1 MNSAM
6 MNSSKNTHHYRIIL
20 KVFGI
25 LLMLYSVSLLPPIV
39 VAIIYGDGG
48 LYSFTGAMI
57 GVFLTGLMIWHPVR
71 NHTQD
76 LKIRDGFLIVVMFW
90 TVLGLTGAIPFM
102 LAEDVKLSVT
112 DAIFESFSGLTTTGA
127 TVIIGLDELP
137 HSILWYRQQL
147 QWLGGMG
154 IIVLAVAIL
163 PMLGVGGMQLYR
175 AETPGPIKDS
185 KIAPRISETAK
196 ALWYIYLG
204 LTLACA
210 IAYWMAGM
218 TWFDAFGHSFSTV
231 AIGGFSTHDASIGYF
246 DNINIE
252 IIAMIFMFLAGINFA
267 LHFTAFRSMSGY
279 AYLYDPEFKAYALL
293 LLLASLVVVGYIHLQ
308 EVYPTWQ
315 DAVRYGL
322 FQTISLA
329 TTTGYANA
337 DFSVWPGFLPFLLIF
352 MSFIGG
358 SAGSTAGGMKVIRF
372 VLLFKQGMR
381 EITGLLHPNAINPL
395 KLSGKSIPEKVMTAV
410 WGFFSVYVFT
420 FAGLMLVVMAL
431 GVDEITAFSAMAAM
445 MNNLGPGLG
454 DVAANYQGMSDP
466 VKWVLTFAMLLGRL
480 EIFTLLVLFTVA
492 FWRK

>member
-1 MNSAM
+1 MH
-6 MNSSKNTHHYRIIL
+6 SKIIL
-20 KVFGI
+20 KVFGL
-25 LLMLYSVSLLPPIV
+25 LLMVYSISLLPPV
-39 VAIIYGDGG
+39 MVAAIYQDGG
-48 LYSFTGAMI
+48 LYAFISVLLGVLFTG
-57 GVFLTGLMIWHPVR
+57 LLIWYPVR
-71 NHTQD
+71 NYSKE

-90 TVLGLTGAIPFM
+90 TVLGLAGALPFY
-102 LAEDVKLSVT
+102 LATDVPLSLT

-127 TVIIGLDELP
+127 TVIVGLDSLP
-137 HSILWYRQQL
+137 HAILWYRQQL
-147 QWLGGMG
+147 QWMGGMG

-163 PMLGVGGMQLYR
+163 PMLGIGGMQLYR
-175 AETPGPIKDS
+175 AETPGPVKDS

-204 LTLACA
+204 LTIACA
-210 IAYWMAGM
+210 VSYWMAGM
-218 TWFDAFGHSFSTV
+218 NWFDAFSHSFSTV

-246 DNINIE
+246 NSINIE
-252 IIAMIFMFLAGINFA
+252 VVATIFMFLSGVNFA
-267 LHFTAFRSMSGY
+267 LHFTAFRNLSGY
-279 AYLYDPEFKAYALL
+279 AYFHDPEFKAYAGLL
-293 LLLASLVVVGYIHLQ
+293 FAAAIVVTTYLYFQ
-308 EVYPTWQ
+308 NVYPTWEE
-315 DAVRYGL
+315 AIRYGV

-337 DFSVWPGFLPFLLIF
+337 DFSVWPGFLPVMLIL

-381 EITGLLHPNAINPL
+381 EISGLLHPNAVMPV

-420 FAGLMLVVMAL
+420 FAILMLTIMAL
-431 GVDEITAFSAMAAM
+431 GVDQVTAFSAIAAM

-454 DVAANYQGMSDP
+454 EVASNFQSMSDP

-480 EIFTLLVLFTVA
+480 EIFTLLVLFTAA

>member
-1 MNSAM
+1 M
-6 MNSSKNTHHYRIIL
+6 
-20 KVFGI
+20 V
-25 LLMLYSVSLLPPIV
+25 YSISLVPPIV
-39 VAIIYGDGG
+39 IAAIYQDGA
-48 LYSFTGAMI
+48 LFAFVSVLI
-57 GVFLTGLMIWHPVR
+57 GVLLTGLIIWYPVR
-71 NHTQD
+71 HHTQD

-90 TVLGLTGAIPFM
+90 TVLGLAGALPFYI
-102 LAEDVKLSVT
+102 EQDVPLSLT
-112 DAIFESFSGLTTTGA
+112 DSIFESFSGLTTTGA

-137 HSILWYRQQL
+137 HAILWYRQQL
-147 QWLGGMG
+147 QWMGGMG

-163 PMLGVGGMQLYR
+163 PMLGIGGMQLYR

-204 LTLACA
+204 LTIVCA
-210 IAYWMAGM
+210 FSYWLAGM
-218 TWFDAFGHSFSTV
+218 NWFDAFGHSFSTV

-246 DNINIE
+246 DNLNIE
-252 IIAMIFMFLAGINFA
+252 IIAIIFMFLSGVNFA
-267 LHFTAFRSMSGY
+267 LHFTAFRSLSGY
-279 AYLYDPEFKAYALL
+279 AYLYDPEFKAYASLL
-293 LLLASLVVVGYIHLQ
+293 LVAILISTTYLYFQ

-315 DAVRYGL
+315 EAMRYGI
-322 FQTISLA
+322 FQTVSLA
-329 TTTGYANA
+329 TTTGFANA
-337 DFSVWPGFLPFLLIF
+337 DFSIWPGFLPIMLIF

-381 EITGLLHPNAINPL
+381 EISGLLHPNAINPL
-395 KLSGKSIPEKVMTAV
+395 KLQGKSIPEKVMTAV

-420 FAGLMLVVMAL
+420 FAFLMLVIMAL
-431 GVDEITAFSAMAAM
+431 GVDQTTAFSAMAAM

-480 EIFTLLVLFTVA
+480 EIFTLLVLFTAA

>member
-1 MNSAM
+1 M
-6 MNSSKNTHHYRIIL
+6 
-20 KVFGI
+20 V
-25 LLMLYSVSLLPPIV
+25 YSISLLPPIM
-39 VAIIYGDGG
+39 VAAYYQDGG
-48 LYSFTGAMI
+48 LYAFSGVLI
-57 GVFLTGLMIWHPVR
+57 GVLLTGLLIWYPVR
-71 NHTQD
+71 NHSRE

-90 TVLGLTGAIPFM
+90 TVLGLAGALPFY
-102 LAEDVKLSVT
+102 LAKDVPLSLT

-127 TVIIGLDELP
+127 TVIVGLDSLP
-137 HSILWYRQQL
+137 HAILWYRQQL
-147 QWLGGMG
+147 QWMGGMG

-163 PMLGVGGMQLYR
+163 PMLGIGGMQLYR

-204 LTLACA
+204 LTIACA
-210 IAYWMAGM
+210 VSYWMAGM
-218 TWFDAFGHSFSTV
+218 NWFDAFSHSFSTV

-246 DNINIE
+246 NNINIE
-252 IIAMIFMFLAGINFA
+252 IVAIIFMFLSAVNFA
-267 LHFTAFRSMSGY
+267 LHFTAFRSLSGY
-279 AYLYDPEFKAYALL
+279 AYFHDPEFKVYAGLL
-293 LLLASLVVVGYIHLQ
+293 LGAAAIVTTYLYFQ
-308 EVYPTWQ
+308 NVYPTWEESL
-315 DAVRYGL
+315 RYGL
-322 FQTISLA
+322 FQTVSLA

-337 DFSVWPGFLPFLLIF
+337 DFSAWPGFLPILLIF

-372 VLLFKQGMR
+372 ILLFKQGMR
-381 EITGLLHPNAINPL
+381 EISGLLHPNAIMPV

-420 FAGLMLVVMAL
+420 FAILMLTIMAL
-431 GVDEITAFSAMAAM
+431 GVDQVTAFSAIAAM

-454 DVAANYQGMSDP
+454 EVAANFQSMSDP

-480 EIFTLLVLFTVA
+480 EIFTLLVLFTAA

>member
-1 MNSAM
+1 MH
-6 MNSSKNTHHYRIIL
+6 SKIIL
-20 KVFGI
+20 KVFGL
-25 LLMLYSVSLLPPIV
+25 LLMVYSISLLPPIM
-39 VAIIYGDGG
+39 VAAIYQDGG
-48 LYSFTGAMI
+48 LYAFSSVLL
-57 GVFLTGLMIWHPVR
+57 GVLLTGLLIWYPVR
-71 NHTQD
+71 NYSKE

-90 TVLGLTGAIPFM
+90 TVLGLAGALPFY
-102 LAEDVKLSVT
+102 LAKDVPLSLT

-127 TVIIGLDELP
+127 TVIVGLDSLP
-137 HSILWYRQQL
+137 HAILWYRQQL
-147 QWLGGMG
+147 QWMGGMG

-163 PMLGVGGMQLYR
+163 PMLGIGGMQLYR
-175 AETPGPIKDS
+175 AETPGPVKDS

-204 LTLACA
+204 LTIACA
-210 IAYWMAGM
+210 ISYWMAGM
-218 TWFDAFGHSFSTV
+218 NWFDAFSHSFSTV

-246 DNINIE
+246 NSINIE
-252 IIAMIFMFLAGINFA
+252 VVAMIFMFLSGVNFA
-267 LHFTAFRSMSGY
+267 LHFTAFRSLSGY
-279 AYLYDPEFKAYALL
+279 AYFHDPEFKAYAGLL
-293 LLLASLVVVGYIHLQ
+293 FAAAIVVTSYLYFQ
-308 EVYPTWQ
+308 NVYPTWEE
-315 DAVRYGL
+315 AIRYGL

-337 DFSVWPGFLPFLLIF
+337 DFSAWPGFLPVMLIL

-381 EITGLLHPNAINPL
+381 EISGLLHPNAVMPV

-420 FAGLMLVVMAL
+420 FAILMLTIMAL
-431 GVDEITAFSAMAAM
+431 GVDQVTAFSAIAAM

-454 DVAANYQGMSDP
+454 EVASNFQSMSDP

-480 EIFTLLVLFTVA
+480 EIFTLLVLFTAA